1 MYSIIK
7 DDPLWNFNPFPCHEV
22 KCWKTIKK
30 SLRYSLHESNSPLCS
45 SIYVL
50 THKVVLSKHIEVK
63 EKNPICLFLLWW
75 WQRLSSAI
83 WKRPATPAAKVSFY
97 RTFWYLSSSVSS
109 SALLSRFFGSW
120 EQKAAASFRSFFVSL
135 ATHQK
140 DKRRRKP
147 CDFLQPPLQKVSH
160 HVC

>member
-1 MYSIIK
+1 MK
-7 DDPLWNFNPFPCHEV
+7 ATL
-22 KCWKTIKK
+22 
-30 SLRYSLHESNSPLCS
+30 LCS

-147 CDFLQPPLQKVSH
+147 CDFLQPPLEKVSLITSASKFLKILQH
-160 HVC
+160 QQTFLFSTKKIKWISNAKVKGINLG